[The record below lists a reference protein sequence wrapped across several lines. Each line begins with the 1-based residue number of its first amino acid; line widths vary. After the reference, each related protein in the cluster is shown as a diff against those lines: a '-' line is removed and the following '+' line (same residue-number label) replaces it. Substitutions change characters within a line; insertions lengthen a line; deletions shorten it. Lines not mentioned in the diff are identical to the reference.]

1 MVLLGIMLDSVQ
13 QTVSIDKER
22 LKEIKKITNGWL
34 GEIEAI
40 IKKIQ
45 NLVGV
50 LSLVGSCVRDCSFQN
65 FRSFKNKMK

>member
-40 IKKIQ
+40 IKK
-45 NLVGV
+45 
-50 LSLVGSCVRDCSFQN
+50 
-65 FRSFKNKMK
+65 FKIW